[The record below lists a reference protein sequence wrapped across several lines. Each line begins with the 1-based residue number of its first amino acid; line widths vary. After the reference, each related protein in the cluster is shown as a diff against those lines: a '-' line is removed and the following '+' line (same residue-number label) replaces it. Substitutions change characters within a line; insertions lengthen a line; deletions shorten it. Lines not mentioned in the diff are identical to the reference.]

1 MKKFD
6 DRIKKILHDNFGINW
21 HKPEDINIISG
32 QGKFTIDNLIKIHQ
46 LSENNLNL
54 LLVSY
59 PYYGDKENYTTK
71 IVQINPDLKNIDLL
85 STYKF
90 WFSYLGKFNTKK
102 DFEACRKDENIF
114 YWVIEIKPEAIINKK
129 NINIEH
135 EIMYNNKNMLE
146 RFIVEGEAYIKY
158 TLNYSAIDVSKDGK
172 KYSLNITTMH
182 GRIKINKYDTENGLK
197 HYVLQDVLDKSGYPV
212 YQYRERLKSIL
223 RNNKLNNVKNAV
235 KNDTFTERNNHLL
248 KLIMDTKKIYLEKL
262 EQADTSE
269 AILQLESRFCF
280 ANRLKKYEQFIE
292 YQKNTLNDELSIYNK
307 FTSIDEVINEYCE
320 IKNKILEDK
329 EALLCL

>member
-32 QGKFTIDNLIKIHQ
+32 QGKFTIDNLIKTHQ

-114 YWVIEIKPEAIINKK
+114 YWIIEIKPEAIINKK
-129 NINIEH
+129 
-135 EIMYNNKNMLE
+135 
-146 RFIVEGEAYIKY
+146 KY
-158 TLNYSAIDVSKDGK
+158 
-172 KYSLNITTMH
+172 KY
-182 GRIKINKYDTENGLK
+182 
-197 HYVLQDVLDKSGYPV
+197 
-212 YQYRERLKSIL
+212 
-223 RNNKLNNVKNAV
+223 
-235 KNDTFTERNNHLL
+235 
-248 KLIMDTKKIYLEKL
+248 
-262 EQADTSE
+262 
-269 AILQLESRFCF
+269 
-280 ANRLKKYEQFIE
+280 
-292 YQKNTLNDELSIYNK
+292 
-307 FTSIDEVINEYCE
+307 
-320 IKNKILEDK
+320 
-329 EALLCL
+329 

>member
-32 QGKFTIDNLIKIHQ
+32 QGKFTIDNLIKTHQ

-114 YWVIEIKPEAIINKK
+114 YWIIEIKPEAIINKK

-135 EIMYNNKNMLE
+135 EIMYNNKNMLD

-158 TLNYSAIDVSKDGK
+158 ALNYSAIDVFKDGK
-172 KYSLNITTMH
+172 KYSLNITTMY

-197 HYVLQDVLDKSGYPV
+197 YYVLKDVLDKSGYPV

-235 KNDTFTERNNHLL
+235 KNGTFTERNNHLL
-248 KLIMDTKKIYLEKL
+248 KLIMDTKKY
-262 EQADTSE
+262 
-269 AILQLESRFCF
+269 IL
-280 ANRLKKYEQFIE
+280 
-292 YQKNTLNDELSIYNK
+292 KN
-307 FTSIDEVINEYCE
+307 
-320 IKNKILEDK
+320 
-329 EALLCL
+329 